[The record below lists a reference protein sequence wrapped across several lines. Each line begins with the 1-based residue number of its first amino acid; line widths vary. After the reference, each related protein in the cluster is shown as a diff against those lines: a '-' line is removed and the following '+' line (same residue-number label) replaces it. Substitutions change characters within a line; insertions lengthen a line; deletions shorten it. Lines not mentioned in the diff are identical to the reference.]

1 MVVTRDSHQLRGL
14 SSAHIAVADPTPF
27 HRRVIADLFNDG
39 KSGRV
44 EFYDNGA
51 TLIESCTSS
60 VPDIVIIDDKLPF
73 VNGVELLRTLSVL
86 PSFERQLPK
95 FILFIDDSTR
105 SNVQD
110 AIAGGFAAV
119 IKKPFVPNYLMQII
133 RQCFL
138 DLNHQDVQP

>member
-14 SSAHIAVADPTPF
+14 SSAHIAVADPNPV

-95 FILFIDDSTR
+95 FILFIGSILSDYSYKAPMSFFIST
-105 SNVQD
+105 
-110 AIAGGFAAV
+110 
-119 IKKPFVPNYLMQII
+119 
-133 RQCFL
+133 
-138 DLNHQDVQP
+138 

>member
-1 MVVTRDSHQLRGL
+1 MTRDRLKLRGL

-44 EFYDNGA
+44 DFFDNGA
-51 TLIESCTSS
+51 ELIEACETN

-86 PSFERQLPK
+86 PSFKKKLPK
-95 FILFIDDSTR
+95 FVLFIDDSTR

-119 IKKPFVPNYLMQII
+119 IKKPFVPSYLMQIV

-138 DLNHQDVQP
+138 DLTQHDVQP